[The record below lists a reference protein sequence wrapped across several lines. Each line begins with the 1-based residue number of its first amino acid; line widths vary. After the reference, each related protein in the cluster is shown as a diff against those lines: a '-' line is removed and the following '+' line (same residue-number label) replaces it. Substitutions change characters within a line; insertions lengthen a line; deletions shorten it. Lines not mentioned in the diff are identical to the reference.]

1 MVDNIIIE
9 KILISKIASLPVL
22 MKSLRPT
29 SFYFFKTIRLEEEG
43 IISIT
48 MLMSHIVVA
57 TNKIEFNLIGLSHN
71 TKPDTV
77 TN

>member
-22 MKSLRPT
+22 MKSLRST
-29 SFYFFKTIRLEEEG
+29 SIGFFKTIRLGGQEG

-48 MLMSHIVVA
+48 LLMRLNVVA
-57 TNKIEFNLIGLSHN
+57 TNKFEFNLIGL
-71 TKPDTV
+71 KPITQSLIQ
-77 TN
+77 